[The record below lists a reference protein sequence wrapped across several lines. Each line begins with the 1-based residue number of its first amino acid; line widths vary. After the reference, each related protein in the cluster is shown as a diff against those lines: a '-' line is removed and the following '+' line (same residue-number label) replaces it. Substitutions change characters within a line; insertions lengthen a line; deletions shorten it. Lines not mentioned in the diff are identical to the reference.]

1 MWLASTGQEFCKD
14 CQTARASSLGNT
26 ALERRVN
33 ARHVTSDLLPHIQNA
48 DELKYGAANSFF
60 KKKKKILLVLGYFSP
75 IFVPR

>member
-60 KKKKKILLVLGYFSP
+60 KKKKILLVLGYFSP